1 MPATRMRH
9 APDARR
15 QREQVSGGEGAF
27 WPTERGLSEW
37 LARVAS
43 AFQKLVLLARSSHV
57 EPQQLEEQLAHVP
70 APRNAIESL
79 VIRYFIDDCLI
90 AVLKDGATTQS
101 PAVLRHFAD
110 VITAVHRRDNPL
122 AELGRV
128 LCGACKANPDTI
140 LANTIKDRLE
150 QEIGQ
155 RRITART
162 FAVEY
167 RIGRS
172 QLDRLFR
179 ERFGVGF
186 HRYLTSMRVKRG
198 LDLVMTGM
206 KVEAAAVCVGYK
218 SKKDF
223 YRAVKEETGSTPGQL
238 RRLFLSSSEN
248 TEPLTKQGT
257 LFGLT

>member
-1 MPATRMRH
+1 MRQL
-9 APDARR
+9 PDARS
-15 QREQVSGGEGAF
+15 QSEPREALWSS
-27 WPTERGLSEW
+27 ERGLSDW

-43 AFQKLVLLARSSHV
+43 VFQKLILIARTSHV
-57 EPQQLEEQLAHVP
+57 EPRQLEEQLARVP
-70 APRNAIESL
+70 APRNAMESL
-79 VIRYFIDDCLI
+79 VIRYFIDDCLV
-90 AVLKDGATTQS
+90 AVLKDGGLAQS
-101 PAVLRHFAD
+101 PAILRHFAD

-122 AELGRV
+122 AELGRA
-128 LCGACKANPDTI
+128 LSGACKVNPDTI

-162 FAVEY
+162 FATEY

-198 LDLVMTGM
+198 LDLVLSGM

-223 YRAVKEETGSTPGQL
+223 YRAVKEETGSTPGKL

-248 TEPLTKQGT
+248 TELPSKQGT
-257 LFGLT
+257 VFGLT